1 MTTTTGHALLT
12 LSSKIKNN
20 PITVDPIKGQN
31 YDCHAVLF
39 IHSGHFCRFFQKI
52 VRESKMLLG
61 KYLHRETEVAVVQYI
76 LKATFVM

>member
-31 YDCHAVLF
+31 YDRHAAVSVSL
-39 IHSGHFCRFFQKI
+39 HSGQFSKFYKKNII
-52 VRESKMLLG
+52 VSDR
-61 KYLHRETEVAVVQYI
+61 VV
-76 LKATFVM
+76 